1 MVATMNTR
9 VIKLLNIV
17 FSGLAGFNYGF
28 VLALLLAQWT
38 WLELRFNTG
47 LSLLVGLVVGLIIGC
62 FRISKRPLTFMG
74 ISLLFI
80 LITEYVIAKGELSS
94 LMILTG
100 YVFREG
106 ALLPELSLLGA
117 NIAFGLIVIFSMLV
131 SFLLHRFRCTECKN
145 QI

>member
-1 MVATMNTR
+1 MNTR

-47 LSLLVGLVVGLIIGC
+47 LSLLAGLVVGLIIGGL
-62 FRISKRPLTFMG
+62 RNSKRPVTVIG
-74 ISLLFI
+74 VSLLSI
-80 LITEYVIAKGELSS
+80 LITEFVIAKGELFS

-100 YVFREG
+100 YIFREG
-106 ALLPELSLLGA
+106 LLVPELSLLGA
-117 NIAFGLIVIFSMLV
+117 NIAFGSVIFSSILI
-131 SFLLHRFRCTECKN
+131 SILLHRFRSTEGRGDMLE
-145 QI
+145 

>member
-1 MVATMNTR
+1 MNARTNK
-9 VIKLLNIV
+9 ISNIV
-17 FSGLAGFNYGF
+17 FSGLAGFNFGF

-47 LSLLVGLVVGLIIGC
+47 LFILVGLVVGLIIGY
-62 FRISKRPLTFMG
+62 FRNAKRPVTVIG

-80 LITEYVIAKGELSS
+80 LITEFVIAEGELSS

-106 ALLPELSLLGA
+106 VLLPELSLLGA
-117 NIAFGLIVIFSMLV
+117 NIAFGLIVFFSILI
-131 SFLLHRFRCTECKN
+131 SFLLHRFRCTEGRS